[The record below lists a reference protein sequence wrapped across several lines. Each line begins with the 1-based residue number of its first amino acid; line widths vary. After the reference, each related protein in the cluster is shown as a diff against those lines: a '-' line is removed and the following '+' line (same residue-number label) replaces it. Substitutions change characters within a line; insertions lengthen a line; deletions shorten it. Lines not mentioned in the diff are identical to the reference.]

1 MWNVR
6 RAAALLA
13 TFVVA
18 AVLVT
23 VFSVMPPIAGFLLAV
38 AAACGWCAWLETP
51 GWPFALGGVTINAA
65 GRTPVRSLRQL
76 RFLPYLTDGRGFGAA
91 VASVSGLTI
100 VFAWATRVTD
110 PTTVALSFL
119 LIVLVV
125 AAVSSWRVA
134 VATSLMAFFSFNFFF
149 LPPTGTLAIADAQHW
164 VALFTLLFVSL
175 VASYLSSE
183 VRLRA
188 DEATKAEVA
197 RHSAELKSSLLASL
211 GHDLK
216 TPLTALTVAANN
228 LNASWL
234 TNEQRLEQADVVRTE
249 LVRLNR
255 LFQNL
260 IDMARIESHAVTAER
275 EWVAPADIIEAAT
288 QQIESALVQHRLDV
302 DSGNESW
309 LVSLDPRLTSAA
321 LAHVLENAAQH
332 SAPGSAISVTVKAPA
347 NEIWF
352 VVRDHGIGLSE
363 KPRRAHR
370 PAAHVGSG
378 MGLSI
383 SRGLLSA
390 EGGRIW
396 GEDHPDGGAVFTLAV
411 PVESRIATP
420 LEPELLS

>member
-1 MWNVR
+1 MWNVQ

-13 TFVVA
+13 TFIVA
-18 AVLVT
+18 GTLVL
-23 VFSVMPPIAGFLLAV
+23 VFSVLPPIVGFLLAV
-38 AAACGWCAWLETP
+38 AAAFGWCAWLETP
-51 GWPFALGGVTINAA
+51 GWPFVGGGVTIREAD
-65 GRTPVRSLRQL
+65 RTPVRSLRQL
-76 RFLPYLTDGRGFGAA
+76 RFFPYLTDSHGFGAA
-91 VASVSGLTI
+91 VVAVSGLTTL
-100 VFAWATRVTD
+100 FAWVLTVTD

-119 LIVLVV
+119 LIVVVV

-183 VRLRA
+183 VRHRA

-234 TNEQRLEQADVVRTE
+234 TTEQRLEQAEVVRTE
-249 LVRLNR
+249 LARLNR

-275 EWVAPADIIEAAT
+275 EWVAPADVIEAAA
-288 QQIESALVQHRLDV
+288 QQIESALVQHRLNV
-302 DSGNESW
+302 DGGNESW
-309 LVSLDPRLTSAA
+309 LVRLDPRLTSAA

-332 SAPGSAISVTVKAPA
+332 SAAGSVISVSVQPLA

-352 VVRDHGIGLSE
+352 VVRDHGTGLSDQR
-363 KPRRAHR
+363 RRAPR
-370 PAAHVGSG
+370 SSARVGSG

-396 GEDHPDGGAVFTLAV
+396 GESHPDGGAIFTLAV
-411 PVESRIATP
+411 PVESRMTTP
-420 LEPELLS
+420 LEPELS

>member
-1 MWNVR
+1 MRTVR
-6 RAAALLA
+6 HYRL
-13 TFVVA
+13 
-18 AVLVT
+18 
-23 VFSVMPPIAGFLLAV
+23 
-38 AAACGWCAWLETP
+38 
-51 GWPFALGGVTINAA
+51 
-65 GRTPVRSLRQL
+65 
-76 RFLPYLTDGRGFGAA
+76 LPYLTDGRGFGAA
-91 VASVSGLTI
+91 VVAISGLTTL
-100 VFAWATRVTD
+100 FAWALGVTN
-110 PTTVALSFL
+110 PTSVALSFL

-183 VRLRA
+183 VRQRA

-234 TNEQRLEQADVVRTE
+234 TDEQRLEQADIVRAE
-249 LVRLNR
+249 LARLNR

-288 QQIESALVQHRLDV
+288 QQVESSLVQHRLDV
-302 DSGNESW
+302 DSGNESL

-332 SAPGSAISVTVKAPA
+332 SASGSAISVTVHALA
-347 NEIWF
+347 NEVRF
-352 VVRDHGIGLSE
+352 VVRDRGIGLSD
-363 KPRRAHR
+363 KPRRAQGSSGR
-370 PAAHVGSG
+370 VGSG

-390 EGGRIW
+390 EGGRVW
-396 GEDHPDGGAVFTLAV
+396 GEDHPDGGASFTLAV
-411 PVESRIATP
+411 PVESRTAAQ